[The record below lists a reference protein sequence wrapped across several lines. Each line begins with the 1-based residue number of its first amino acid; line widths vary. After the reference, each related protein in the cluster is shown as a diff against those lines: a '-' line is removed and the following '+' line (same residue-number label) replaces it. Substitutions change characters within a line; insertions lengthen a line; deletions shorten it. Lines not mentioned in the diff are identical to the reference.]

1 MKRWRLI
8 IIPVIVICG
17 SICWEGC
24 NSHKLT
30 EPEARIRATADFEHD
45 CTIPYSTTPVKLY
58 YHTNEFI
65 GPKLTVG
72 KGEKRDELCYS
83 YVWTHKT
90 ANYQVA
96 IGVTESGN
104 LAGGGGPITY
114 DEQKKIAP

>member
-1 MKRWRLI
+1 M
-8 IIPVIVICG
+8 ICG

-72 KGEKRDELCYS
+72 KVVKSRGKRETRASLRATS
-83 YVWTHKT
+83 RVR
-90 ANYQVA
+90 
-96 IGVTESGN
+96 
-104 LAGGGGPITY
+104 
-114 DEQKKIAP
+114 